1 MLIPNYVE
9 YIMMHLQ
16 ENGFNSYFVG
26 GGVRDIFNN
35 KTPHDYDIVTSATP
49 DQVKKLFSKVVPV
62 GEKFGTVIILMQNER
77 IEVTTMRKEE
87 EYKDNRHPEKIIF
100 TTDLQEDVARRDF
113 TINSIAID
121 LEGNVYDYYGGL
133 KDIENKIIRAVRNP
147 NDRFTE
153 DALRMMRAVRF
164 SAQHDFDI
172 EGKTERSIRKN
183 AYLIQAISKERIRDE
198 LCKILMSDYPGYGI
212 EMLQRCGLLEFIIPE
227 LCECVDFNQYN
238 IHHDKNVFDHIISVI
253 NNTPKILNVRLAA
266 LLHDVAKPKC
276 FSVDEEENGH
286 FYGHHLD
293 SAIMAEE
300 ILKRL
305 KFDNKTIE
313 SVVILVKEHMSRYD
327 FLRVTS
333 IKKFI
338 NRVGID
344 NLNDLFELQI
354 ADIKGS
360 APPHNFS
367 SVINLKLEVERILNE
382 KQPLTVKDLEINGHD
397 LMEVG
402 IQPGI
407 KMGEILNE
415 LLEEVLTNP
424 NINSKE
430 ILLNL
435 VKENYCSPNI

>member
-1 MLIPNYVE
+1 MTTLNSLKANYKPSFVHTNNKYSIFNIKLWCKLNNKPFKLKSKE
-9 YIMMHLQ
+9 YKNNNFDLKWQCLKDNCKEVFYMNWDSIWRGRGCPCCSGNIVCKSNCLATKNPELAKEWHPIKNGDLTPYNVTHGSGKKVWWQ
-16 ENGFNSYFVG
+16 CENGHEWTERI
-26 GGVRDIFNN
+26 GVRNRENIGCPFC
-35 KTPHDYDIVTSATP
+35 
-49 DQVKKLFSKVVPV
+49 L
-62 GEKFGTVIILMQNER
+62 
-77 IEVTTMRKEE
+77 RKRPSE
-87 EYKDNRHPEKIIF
+87 EYN
-100 TTDLQEDVARRDF
+100 L
-113 TINSIAID
+113 
-121 LEGNVYDYYGGL
+121 L
-133 KDIENKIIRAVRNP
+133 IEN
-147 NDRFTE
+147 
-153 DALRMMRAVRF
+153 
-164 SAQHDFDI
+164 
-172 EGKTERSIRKN
+172 
-183 AYLIQAISKERIRDE
+183 
-198 LCKILMSDYPGYGI
+198 
-212 EMLQRCGLLEFIIPE
+212 PE

-435 VKENYCSPNI
+435 VKENYCSQNI